1 MQTEVNKRLGRPTPT
16 FTYLDYF
23 TLNVRPIEP
32 SSATAPFDV
41 HRTAAKTYATLR
53 ADVRVFGDRSEDT
66 FILLNHDMEFQSKGL
81 VRLCCDAHDA
91 IIANDSAGLA
101 RILTEFA
108 DVVERVTDAFLHSVP
123 NAHSDHYVVR
133 L

>member
-66 FILLNHDMEFQSKGL
+66 FILLNHDMEFQSKGWSG
-81 VRLCCDAHDA
+81 
-91 IIANDSAGLA
+91 SAAMRTTQSSPTIPLGWPG
-101 RILTEFA
+101 
-108 DVVERVTDAFLHSVP
+108 S
-123 NAHSDHYVVR
+123 
-133 L
+133 